1 MRRPSTT
8 LRRVH
13 AGRLVALLLLVTV
26 ALVSCGGGSDEK
38 SYDTGAA
45 PAMEPGFAP
54 DEGFAVEER
63 ATADIAMPAPG
74 AGAGAVGTASAQA
87 GRQVI
92 RSAYLLLEVDD
103 SSAAIAEIT
112 AIADEVGGYI
122 AASALSRADDGTI
135 SGTLTVRVPSTEL
148 DAVVA
153 RFDALARAVPM
164 RNIDEYDVTAQ
175 LTDIE
180 ARLTNLR
187 AYEEE
192 LRALLTEVRTTDGAA
207 DQLVFILDRLRE
219 VRTEIESTE
228 AWRAQLTD
236 QVELSTITVTVVP
249 STVGTPIGSPSWRP
263 SDTVRTALDATVR
276 AATRIVDGVIWFVL
290 TIVPVAALVVIT
302 LVVLVRLRRVW
313 RRRRSSVDQA

>member
-1 MRRPSTT
+1 VT
-8 LRRVH
+8 L
-13 AGRLVALLLLVTV
+13 ALAAAI
-26 ALVSCGGGSDEK
+26 ALASCGGGSDEM
-38 SYDTGAA
+38 SSDAGVA

-63 ATADIAMPAPG
+63 SAADAAMPAPG
-74 AGAGAVGTASAQA
+74 GGAGTVGTASAQA

-175 LTDIE
+175 LTDID
-180 ARLTNLR
+180 ARLANLR

-192 LRALLTEVRTTDGAA
+192 LRALLTEVRTTAGAA
-207 DQLVFILDRLRE
+207 DQLVYILDRLRE

-249 STVGTPIGSPSWRP
+249 STVGTPIGSPAWRP
-263 SDTVRTALDATVR
+263 SDTVRNALDATVR
-276 AATRIVDGVIWFVL
+276 AATRIVDGVIWFAL
-290 TIVPVAALVVIT
+290 TIVPVAAAVIIV
-302 LVVLVRLRRVW
+302 LVVLVRLRRAW
-313 RRRRSSVDQA
+313 RRRRAAGTAA

>member
-1 MRRPSTT
+1 MRRPTALS
-8 LRRVH
+8 RRVR
-13 AGRLVALLLLVTV
+13 AARLVTL
-26 ALVSCGGGSDEK
+26 ALVAAIALASCAGGSDEMT
-38 SYDTGAA
+38 SDAGVA
-45 PAMEPGFAP
+45 PSMEPGFAP
-54 DEGFAVEER
+54 DEGLVVEER
-63 ATADIAMPAPG
+63 ATADAAMPAPSDG
-74 AGAGAVGTASAQA
+74 TGSVGTASAQA

-92 RSAYLLLEVDD
+92 RSASLVLEVDD

-122 AASALSRADDGTI
+122 AASALSRAVDGTI

-175 LTDIE
+175 LTDID

-192 LRALLTEVRTTDGAA
+192 LRALLTEVRTTEGAA
-207 DQLVFILDRLRE
+207 DQLVYILDRLRE

-228 AWRAQLTD
+228 AWRAQLAD

-249 STVGTPIGSPSWRP
+249 STVGTPIGSPAWRP
-263 SDTVRTALDATVR
+263 SDTVRNALDATVR
-276 AATRIVDGVIWFVL
+276 AATRIVDGVIWFAL
-290 TIVPVAALVVIT
+290 TIVPVVAVVAIV
-302 LVVLVRLRRVW
+302 LVVLVRLRRAW
-313 RRRRSSVDQA
+313 RRRSAGPAE